1 MFEGKEIE
9 LAYALP
15 IDWRGIAVK
24 FLVPV
29 LLFAMLI
36 IALALKYAFNY

>member
-9 LAYALP
+9 LAFDLP
-15 IDWRGIAVK
+15 VDWRGIAVK
-24 FLVPV
+24 FLVPI

-36 IALALKYAFNY
+36 IALGIKAILN